1 MPYRFGYKVKDE
13 PSNNDYGHQESSDG
27 QVVSGSYSV
36 LLPDGRTQ
44 IVTYTVSG
52 DSGYVAE
59 VRYEGEA
66 KYPEFRSTG
75 SYRAPAYPSYQAPVE
90 EVVAPVEE
98 VAAPVEEVAAPVE
111 EVAAA
116 VEEIAAAVEEIAAA
130 VEEVVAPVE
139 EVAAPVEE
147 TPVPVE
153 ESAETIYSS

>member
-98 VAAPVEEVAAPVE
+98 VAA
-111 EVAAA
+111 A
-116 VEEIAAAVEEIAAA
+116 VEEIAAAVEEI
-130 VEEVVAPVE
+130 E
-139 EVAAPVEE
+139 APVEE
-147 TPVPVE
+147 TPVPEEEYVGPDAEVE
-153 ESAETIYSS
+153 TTTYYV

>member
-44 IVTYTVSG
+44 IVTYTVRG

-98 VAAPVEEVAAPVE
+98 VAA
-111 EVAAA
+111 A
-116 VEEIAAAVEEIAAA
+116 VEEIAAAVEEI
-130 VEEVVAPVE
+130 E
-139 EVAAPVEE
+139 APVEE
-147 TPVPVE
+147 TPVPEEEYVGPDAEVE
-153 ESAETIYSS
+153 TTTYDV

>member
-98 VAAPVEEVAAPVE
+98 VVAPVE

-116 VEEIAAAVEEIAAA
+116 VEEIAAAVEEI
-130 VEEVVAPVE
+130 EAPVE
-139 EVAAPVEE
+139 EIEAPVEE
-147 TPVPVE
+147 TPVPEEEYVGPDAEVE
-153 ESAETIYSS
+153 TTTYYV